1 MLEKDNVAR
10 ELITIQMLWKKDK
23 ERYELSKENIELLNV
38 RCHDLASQIGALR
51 NINGFVDDNAIIELE
66 NALSFYGVNIHTGN
80 DALDVILAEKHILCD
95 KREFA

>member
-10 ELITIQMLWKKDK
+10 ELITIQMLCKKDK

-51 NINGFVDDNAIIELE
+51 NINVLSRASGLLLSNIILI
-66 NALSFYGVNIHTGN
+66 FI
-80 DALDVILAEKHILCD
+80 I
-95 KREFA
+95 